1 MLYDLSNKFQLVQA
15 EAYFNKLKESAC
27 TIELK
32 KKVKRTYRQNN
43 YLHLILSWFA
53 AETGYTLEDVKREY
67 FKKHCNP
74 NIFIRETKGKLG
86 EIASIRSSS
95 DLDSKEMTIAID
107 RFRDW
112 SSKEAGIYL
121 PEANEDEFLK
131 HIEIEISRMERW
143 I

>member
-1 MLYDLSNKFQLVQA
+1 MLYDLSNNFQLVQA
-15 EAYFNKLKESAC
+15 ETYFNKLKESGC

-53 AETGYTLEDVKREY
+53 AETGYSLEYVKSEY
-67 FKKHCNP
+67 FKKTCNP
-74 NIFIRETKGKLG
+74 QLFIVEVDGKFGKKKDL
-86 EIASIRSSS
+86 RSSKN
-95 DLDSKEMTIAID
+95 LDTKEMTIAID